1 MFRFLVFGFRFVSV
15 FGLFTITM
23 WLLVFMLLVTV
34 GIVAIRRFFVSVRIM
49 LAVFVLLGILV
60 SISVIQ
66 RADSGWLSPS
76 VFFDVIVFGWD
87 GIVTV
92 FDIQVLFFVLF
103 LSIGILTNFF
113 DGRINVAVI
122 VLGSV
127 VLFFVSVG
135 IAITML
141 LVSAIS
147 WLFVTV
153 GIVAIGWLVTVG
165 IMAIGWLVSVVVS
178 TIRWLFVTVRIVA
191 IGWLVSVVVSTIR
204 WLFVT
209 VGIVA
214 IGWLVY
220 VVVSTIRWLFV
231 TIGI

>member
-23 WLLVFMLLVTV
+23 WLLVFVLFVTV

-60 SISVIQ
+60 SISVSGIQ

-113 DGRINVAVI
+113 DGRINVVVI

-165 IMAIGWLVSVVVS
+165 IVAIGWLVS
-178 TIRWLFVTVRIVA
+178 TIRWLFVTV
-191 IGWLVSVVVSTIR
+191 
-204 WLFVT
+204 
-209 VGIVA
+209 
-214 IGWLVY
+214 
-220 VVVSTIRWLFV
+220 
-231 TIGI
+231 

>member
-1 MFRFLVFGFRFVSV
+1 MFLYK
-15 FGLFTITM
+15 LTITM
-23 WLLVFMLLVTV
+23 WLLVFVLFVTVRLRLVSVVVRWLFVTV

-60 SISVIQ
+60 SISVSGIQ
-66 RADSGWLSPS
+66 RPDSGWLSPS

-135 IAITML
+135 IAATKKINMDRRQ
-141 LVSAIS
+141 I
-147 WLFVTV
+147 
-153 GIVAIGWLVTVG
+153 
-165 IMAIGWLVSVVVS
+165 
-178 TIRWLFVTVRIVA
+178 
-191 IGWLVSVVVSTIR
+191 
-204 WLFVT
+204 
-209 VGIVA
+209 
-214 IGWLVY
+214 
-220 VVVSTIRWLFV
+220 
-231 TIGI
+231 

>member
-15 FGLFTITM
+15 FGLFTINM

-34 GIVAIRRFFVSVRIM
+34 GIAAIRRFFVSVRIM

-60 SISVIQ
+60 SISVSGIQ
-66 RADSGWLSPS
+66 RPDSGWLSPS

-103 LSIGILTNFF
+103 LSIGIFTNFF
-113 DGRINVAVI
+113 DGRINVVVI

-127 VLFFVSVG
+127 VLFFVSIR

-165 IMAIGWLVSVVVS
+165 IVAIGWLVSTIRWLFVTVGIMTICWLVSVVVS
-178 TIRWLFVTVRIVA
+178 TIRWLFVTVR
-191 IGWLVSVVVSTIR
+191 
-204 WLFVT
+204 
-209 VGIVA
+209 
-214 IGWLVY
+214 
-220 VVVSTIRWLFV
+220 
-231 TIGI
+231 

>member
-1 MFRFLVFGFRFVSV
+1 
-15 FGLFTITM
+15 
-23 WLLVFMLLVTV
+23 
-34 GIVAIRRFFVSVRIM
+34 M
-49 LAVFVLLGILV
+49 LAVFVLLGVLV
-60 SISVIQ
+60 SISGIQ

-165 IMAIGWLVSVVVS
+165 IVAIGWLVS
-178 TIRWLFVTVRIVA
+178 TIRWLFVTVGIMT
-191 IGWLVSVVVSTIR
+191 ICWLVSVVVSTIR

-214 IGWLVY
+214 IGWL
-220 VVVSTIRWLFV
+220 FV
-231 TIGI
+231 TVGVITVSAIGF

>member
-1 MFRFLVFGFRFVSV
+1 MFLYK
-15 FGLFTITM
+15 LTITM
-23 WLLVFMLLVTV
+23 WLLVFVLFVTVRLRLVSVVVRWLFVTV

-60 SISVIQ
+60 SISVSGIQ

-135 IAITML
+135 IAATKKINMDRRQ
-141 LVSAIS
+141 I
-147 WLFVTV
+147 
-153 GIVAIGWLVTVG
+153 
-165 IMAIGWLVSVVVS
+165 
-178 TIRWLFVTVRIVA
+178 
-191 IGWLVSVVVSTIR
+191 
-204 WLFVT
+204 
-209 VGIVA
+209 
-214 IGWLVY
+214 
-220 VVVSTIRWLFV
+220 
-231 TIGI
+231 

>member
-23 WLLVFMLLVTV
+23 WLLVFVLFVTV

-60 SISVIQ
+60 SISVSGIQ

-103 LSIGILTNFF
+103 LSISIFTDFF
-113 DGRINVAVI
+113 DGIINVAGV
-122 VLGSV
+122 VLRSV
-127 VLFFVSVG
+127 VFFVSVR
-135 IAITML
+135 ITITML
-141 LVSAIS
+141 LVSAIHRI
-147 WLFVTV
+147 LVTV
-153 GIVAIGWLVTVG
+153 GIVAIGR
-165 IMAIGWLVSVVVS
+165 LVSVVIVS
-178 TIRWLFVTVRIVA
+178 AVR
-191 IGWLVSVVVSTIR
+191 GL
-204 WLFVT
+204 L
-209 VGIVA
+209 
-214 IGWLVY
+214 
-220 VVVSTIRWLFV
+220 V
-231 TIGI
+231 TIGFLAIGRLVFVVPT

>member
-1 MFRFLVFGFRFVSV
+1 MFLYK
-15 FGLFTITM
+15 LTITM
-23 WLLVFMLLVTV
+23 WLLVFVLFVTVRLRLVSVVVRWLFVTV

-60 SISVIQ
+60 SISVSGIQ

-113 DGRINVAVI
+113 DGRINVVVI

-135 IAITML
+135 IAATKKI
-141 LVSAIS
+141 
-147 WLFVTV
+147 
-153 GIVAIGWLVTVG
+153 
-165 IMAIGWLVSVVVS
+165 
-178 TIRWLFVTVRIVA
+178 
-191 IGWLVSVVVSTIR
+191 
-204 WLFVT
+204 
-209 VGIVA
+209 
-214 IGWLVY
+214 
-220 VVVSTIRWLFV
+220 
-231 TIGI
+231 